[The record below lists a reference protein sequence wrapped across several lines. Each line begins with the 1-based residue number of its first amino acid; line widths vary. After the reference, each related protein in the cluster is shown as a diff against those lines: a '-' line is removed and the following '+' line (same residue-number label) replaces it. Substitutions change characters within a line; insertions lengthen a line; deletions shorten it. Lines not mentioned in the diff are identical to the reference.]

1 MPARPALTELKS
13 STSEVEAAGLAQAP
27 APVVV
32 RRGTNLG
39 QIRELVAHLVVRELS
54 RAHRETLLGWAWPLV
69 LLLVQLAA
77 LVFIFG
83 HVVDLS
89 IPNYPVFLFTGLI
102 AWTWFLTGVQN
113 ASWSLI
119 THRDLVLQPNCPPVV
134 LPVVTVA
141 VPIFDLAVALPL
153 LVAMTLASGTFEW
166 TVVLLVP
173 LFALQFL
180 LMLGIAWIVAAISV
194 YLRDVPRLVAL
205 ALMILF
211 YLTPVFY
218 AIERVPERFQSILLA
233 NPLGTL
239 IESYRAVTLGDPFP
253 PAGAFIAMAV
263 GSGVLV
269 AVGLWIFRALEG
281 GFVDEL

>member
-1 MPARPALTELKS
+1 MPARPALTRVRS
-13 STSEVEAAGLAQAP
+13 STSEVEAARLAEAP

-54 RAHRETLLGWAWPLV
+54 SAHRETILGWTWPLV

-102 AWTWFLTGVQN
+102 AWTWFLTGVQD

-119 THRDLVLQPNCPPVV
+119 SHRDLVLQPNCPPIV

-141 VPIFDLAVALPL
+141 VPVFDVAVALPV

-166 TVVLLVP
+166 TVVFLVP
-173 LFALQFL
+173 LFAVQL
-180 LMLGIAWIVAAISV
+180 LFMLGIAWIVAAISV
-194 YLRDVPRLVAL
+194 YLRDVPRLVGL
-205 ALMILF
+205 TLMILF
-211 YLTPVFY
+211 YLTPVVY
-218 AIERVPERFQSILLA
+218 AIARVPEKFQSVLLA

-239 IESYRAVTLGDPFP
+239 FESYRAVTLGDPFP
-253 PAGAFIAMAV
+253 PVGAFIAVAV
-263 GSGVLV
+263 GSGVL
-269 AVGLWIFRALEG
+269 ALVGLWIFRALER

>member
-1 MPARPALTELKS
+1 V
-13 STSEVEAAGLAQAP
+13 EVEEAALAQAP

-39 QIRELVAHLVVRELS
+39 QMRGLVAHLAVRELS
-54 RAHRETLLGWAWPLV
+54 RAHRETILGWTWPLA
-69 LLLVQLAA
+69 LLLVQLAT

-83 HVVDLS
+83 HVLPLN
-89 IPNYPVFLFTGLI
+89 IPHYPVFLFTGLI
-102 AWTWFLTGVQN
+102 AWTWFLTGVTN

-119 THRDLVLQPNCPPVV
+119 SHRDLVLQPKCPPVV

-141 VPIFDLAVALPL
+141 VPLFDVAVALPL
-153 LVAMTLASGTFEW
+153 LVALTLLTGTFQW

-173 LFALQFL
+173 LFALQL
-180 LMLGIAWIVAAISV
+180 VLMLGIAWIVAAVSV
-194 YLRDVPRLVAL
+194 YFRDVPRLVGVATL
-205 ALMILF
+205 ILF

-218 AIERVPERFQSILLA
+218 AIVRVPEKYRWVLFA
-233 NPLGTL
+233 NPIGTL

-253 PAGAFIAMAV
+253 PVVAFVAVAAGSAILA
-263 GSGVLV
+263 
-269 AVGLWIFRALEG
+269 AVGLRVFRALEG